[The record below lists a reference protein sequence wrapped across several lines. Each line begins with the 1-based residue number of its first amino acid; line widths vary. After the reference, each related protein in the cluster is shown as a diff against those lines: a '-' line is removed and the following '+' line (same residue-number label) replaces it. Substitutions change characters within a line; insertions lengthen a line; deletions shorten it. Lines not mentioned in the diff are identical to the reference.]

1 MNDES
6 NFNNDITHCIT
17 HLREELL
24 ILYPT
29 DTVWGIGCDA
39 QSEVAINKII
49 DLKNRPGSKSFIILV
64 ASFNDISNF
73 AKPPSL
79 AMLDFANKSE
89 KPVTFI
95 LKDAKNLASQLISED
110 GTVAIRVPD
119 DPFCTELLLK
129 FGKPI
134 VSTSA
139 NISGEFTPGL
149 FKEISK
155 PILKGVD
162 YIVQFDQ
169 TNNVEKSG
177 SRIITEDADGII
189 KVIRD

>member
-1 MNDES
+1 
-6 NFNNDITHCIT
+6 
-17 HLREELL
+17 
-24 ILYPT
+24 
-29 DTVWGIGCDA
+29 
-39 QSEVAINKII
+39 
-49 DLKNRPGSKSFIILV
+49 
-64 ASFNDISNF
+64 
-73 AKPPSL
+73 
-79 AMLDFANKSE
+79 
-89 KPVTFI
+89 
-95 LKDAKNLASQLISED
+95 
-110 GTVAIRVPD
+110 
-119 DPFCTELLLK
+119 LLK

-139 NISGEFTPGL
+139 NISGDITPGL

-155 PILKGVD
+155 PILTGVD